1 MKNLSKLPNF
11 RWCAGD
17 EQQCGSGQIPPGGQ
31 STLVAI
37 SQVIDSLKAKIQ
49 NGSAA
54 NAKHTT
60 VLTARPS
67 TTRSRH
73 ASSINDLKR

>member
-17 EQQCGSGQIPPGGQ
+17 EQQCGSGQIPPGGK

-37 SQVIDSLKAKIQ
+37 L
-49 NGSAA
+49 
-54 NAKHTT
+54 
-60 VLTARPS
+60 LPS
-67 TTRSRH
+67 H
-73 ASSINDLKR
+73 